1 MCAKLRHGLALL
13 LGLVLF
19 AWAPRASAWIETSVR
34 SDLVTVEVARD
45 GTAVVTHEL
54 IMRVRGGPLKSFEL
68 AGVDGDAQVLPNASV
83 TNTRAGAGVSDS
95 TPLLIELSED
105 GSLKIE
111 IDHEKGLRRGRYL
124 FRFAYKTN
132 LVGRDLITAKGAGVE
147 LRWVGPR
154 LESGVDSAKVVFRL
168 PRAAKAPQVPD
179 VQTPSA
185 GIGMSEEFD
194 GVFLSNL
201 SREGET
207 DVLEVVRPHVAKGEP
222 VVWRVQAD
230 AGAFDAFSH
239 DATAAEPV
247 ILERRGP
254 HGLSRVALWSG
265 AALAALLYALLVALK
280 ARAVTLA
287 CAARE
292 ARARVLLPV
301 PAPLR
306 AALAGIVLGAAVVVG
321 VLLDQPTGF
330 GVLLVLSMLCASHLT
345 PRLSQVIRGPGA
357 WRGLEPRWLRAD
369 SSEATLPGRFLDT
382 GRLPG
387 FLTFVVLLAAFGVAA
402 ALVFKRSP
410 YFGMMLAMSSASLLP
425 IFCTGRA
432 GELPPDPVAR
442 PRRLLRYLIKKLAK
456 RRGIDAR
463 LVGRFPEGSE
473 VPDELRLEVLPRR
486 GLRGLRAIE
495 VGLEYHQTGTG
506 PVGMPCVIVR
516 VQDESAAYSSLPRSV
531 VWTRGR
537 DEDERVTILRPKLPT
552 YHMTLALV
560 ERLLV
565 ILAARKRRTAPRSQS
580 PVRSGQLAV
589 PRAA

>member
-13 LGLVLF
+13 LGLLLF
-19 AWAPRASAWIETSVR
+19 AWAPGALAWIETSVR

-68 AGVDGDAQVLPNASV
+68 AGVDGDAEVLPNASV

-95 TPLLIELSED
+95 TPLLIEKSED

-111 IDHEKGLRRGRYL
+111 IDNEKGLRRGRYL

-168 PRAAKAPQVPD
+168 PRAAKPPHVPD
-179 VQTPSA
+179 VQSPSA

-201 SREGET
+201 SREGEI

-230 AGAFDAFSH
+230 AGAFDAFSQE
-239 DATAAEPV
+239 AGAEEPV
-247 ILERRGP
+247 LVEAQGP
-254 HGLSRVALWSG
+254 HGLPRAALWAG

-280 ARAVTLA
+280 ARAVSLA
-287 CAARE
+287 CTARE
-292 ARARVLLPV
+292 ARARVLLPL

-306 AALAGIVLGAAVVVG
+306 GALAGIILGAAVVVG

-345 PRLSQVIRGPGA
+345 PRLSQVIRGPGS

-369 SSEATLPGRFLDT
+369 SSEASLPGRFLDT

-387 FLTFVVLLAAFGVAA
+387 FFTFVLLLGAFGAVAV
-402 ALVFKRSP
+402 LVFKRSP
-410 YFGMMLAMSSASLLP
+410 YFGMMVAMGSASLLP

-456 RRGIDAR
+456 RRGVDAR

-516 VQDESAAYSSLPRSV
+516 VQDESAAYSALPRSV

-552 YHMTLALV
+552 YSMTLALV

-565 ILAARKRRTAPRSQS
+565 VLAARKRRPAPGAPKSVRVNQA
-580 PVRSGQLAV
+580 PV
-589 PRAA
+589 PHAA